1 MVATRR
7 NVPGGFMRRML
18 QKDGH
23 SVKRESSVTSLASRR
38 DLKYQSPVANQEIPV
53 IFHNETLD
61 MRPAPAVRR
70 NYYAAFVVRGCQIL
84 ISALVSILPVVH
96 AAVFDFTPLPNAVLA
111 SPTANGV
118 RLSISGQNQMDVN
131 SGVPN
136 DIRNVNGVVAWSVNG
151 TVHSYVFDPTRSN
164 WVGTSTPH

>member
-23 SVKRESSVTSLASRR
+23 SVKRESSLASLASGE

-53 IFHNETLD
+53 IFHHETLETC
-61 MRPAPAVRR
+61 PAPAVRR
-70 NYYAAFVVRGCQIL
+70 KYYAAFVVVRGCQIL
-84 ISALVSILPVVH
+84 IAALVSILPVVH

-111 SPTANGV
+111 SPTASGV

-136 DIRNVNGVVAWSVNG
+136 DI
-151 TVHSYVFDPTRSN
+151 
-164 WVGTSTPH
+164 